1 MQQPSRFRVFRD
13 ILILPFTVTV
23 IVPFLLSRT
32 SNSLPAPHLIQ
43 SIASILFFIS
53 GLTLFLY
60 TVFLFKTIG
69 HGTLA
74 PWSPTQKLVIEGPY
88 AYCRNPMITGVLFML
103 TGETLFLNSI
113 RLLAW
118 TCIFFLINSLYFILV
133 EEPGLQKRFGDAYAQ
148 YKRKVPRWLPSV
160 RPYRDENEPAG
171 KGQSTE

>member
-23 IVPFLLSRT
+23 IVPYLLSST
-32 SNSLPAPHLIQ
+32 GNTLPAPPVIQ
-43 SIASILFFIS
+43 SLTGILFFIS
-53 GLTLFLY
+53 GLSLFIY

-74 PWSPTQKLVIEGPY
+74 PWSPTQKLVIKGPY

-103 TGETLFLNSI
+103 AGETLFLNSL

-133 EEPGLQKRFGDAYAQ
+133 EEPGLQKRFGDAYAH
-148 YKRKVPRWLPSV
+148 YKRKVPRWLPSL
-160 RPYRDENEPAG
+160 RPYRDENEPSG
-171 KGQSTE
+171 TG